1 MYVLFIS
8 IFMAIESK
16 MMGRPVVGSSRGYG
30 TESAPKKFPWK
41 LIIGILIL
49 VVVAFS
55 VWYYFGRVKKTDV
68 LGDLTGSGAPV
79 IATGEYQAIFLD
91 NTQVYFGKLERST
104 SDFYILTDVFYLQ
117 AGASTVSPQGNLS
130 LSKLGSEAHGPE
142 DKMEINKS
150 HVLFIENMKADSKV
164 VQAIQQY
171 KSNKK

>member
-1 MYVLFIS
+1 
-8 IFMAIESK
+8 MAIESK
-16 MMGRPVVGSSRGYG
+16 MMGRPVVGSPRGYG
-30 TESAPKKFPWK
+30 TDSPQKKSPWK
-41 LIIGILIL
+41 WILIIL
-49 VVVAFS
+49 VFIVVALG
-55 VWYYFGRVKKTDV
+55 VWYYFARVQKTDV
-68 LGDLTGSGAPV
+68 LGDLTGGGAPE

-117 AGASTVSPQGNLS
+117 AGASTVSPPGNLS